1 MNPPKFC
8 SSCGSPLTSPEAPCP
23 RCLLELG
30 ERPSQPSPAAPTWA
44 TPAPTVDEI
53 APDFPALQVLE
64 LVGRGG
70 MGFVYKGRQRDLDR
84 FVALKVLPPECSADP
99 AFAERFEREARVLAH
114 LDHPNVVKVFDAG
127 QSGGRWW
134 LTMEFVEGVN
144 LRHLIDQGQVD
155 PARAL
160 AIVMQICSA
169 LQYAHDQGIVHRDI
183 KPENILI
190 DTTGRVKIADFGLAK
205 LLSRDATGVT
215 LTRSDQ
221 ALGTLHYMAPEQ
233 VRRPLEVDHRA
244 DIYSLGVVFY
254 ELLTGEL
261 PLGNFPL
268 PSDRKGVDARLD
280 EVVLRSLEREPERRY
295 QSAEQV
301 STDVDGVSKEPGEP
315 ALAAAASLHEQRGRS
330 LEGRA
335 RKGQESFRRRRSKRE
350 GPGLGAL
357 VLGVGCLGSLGL
369 VGLLFLGG
377 ITLRGSQA
385 RRAEYEHRA
394 ASAHELARRELE
406 ERGGHRLAA
415 FVDERGEEVEG
426 LRARYEAVE
435 LQHRTIVTN
444 EEGGLY
450 RVELRPFPLERE
462 ALLVDLRTWLDEAVA
477 GAELTEDEARSLEE
491 LWLPFGESYHVIEF
505 EQYPGGSWRV
515 LDSIRE
521 TEANGSRRSS
531 RTFSGAQLEPR
542 YQRLMS
548 SMDLLPPAVE
558 AAPPPSVIEVAPR
571 D

>member
-1 MNPPKFC
+1 
-8 SSCGSPLTSPEAPCP
+8 
-23 RCLLELG
+23 
-30 ERPSQPSPAAPTWA
+30 
-44 TPAPTVDEI
+44 
-53 APDFPALQVLE
+53 
-64 LVGRGG
+64 
-70 MGFVYKGRQRDLDR
+70 
-84 FVALKVLPPECSADP
+84 
-99 AFAERFEREARVLAH
+99 
-114 LDHPNVVKVFDAG
+114 
-127 QSGGRWW
+127 
-134 LTMEFVEGVN
+134 
-144 LRHLIDQGQVD
+144 
-155 PARAL
+155 
-160 AIVMQICSA
+160 
-169 LQYAHDQGIVHRDI
+169 
-183 KPENILI
+183 
-190 DTTGRVKIADFGLAK
+190 
-205 LLSRDATGVT
+205 
-215 LTRSDQ
+215 
-221 ALGTLHYMAPEQ
+221 
-233 VRRPLEVDHRA
+233 
-244 DIYSLGVVFY
+244 
-254 ELLTGEL
+254 
-261 PLGNFPL
+261 
-268 PSDRKGVDARLD
+268 
-280 EVVLRSLEREPERRY
+280 
-295 QSAEQV
+295 
-301 STDVDGVSKEPGEP
+301 
-315 ALAAAASLHEQRGRS
+315 
-330 LEGRA
+330 
-335 RKGQESFRRRRSKRE
+335 
-350 GPGLGAL
+350 
-357 VLGVGCLGSLGL
+357 